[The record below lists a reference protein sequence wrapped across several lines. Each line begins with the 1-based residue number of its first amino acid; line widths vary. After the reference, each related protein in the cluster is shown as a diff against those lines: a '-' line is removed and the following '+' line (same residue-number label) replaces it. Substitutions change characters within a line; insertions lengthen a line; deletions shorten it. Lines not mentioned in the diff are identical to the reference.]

1 MPDYGHEQTDIM
13 LAKLERKLKRE
24 YRKAYNELQV
34 KVDNYF
40 KQFAMLDAQKK
51 KQLQDGKITEAQ
63 YKEWRK
69 NKMATGKRWEDM
81 RDTVAY
87 DLTKTN
93 EIAAK
98 MILDSNI
105 DVYALNA
112 NYALYEAEM
121 GLHGGIS
128 LTLYNHSTVENMFL
142 KGSNFFMPKPSVD
155 IPKDL
160 RWNRQKITSAILQ
173 GIMQG
178 ESVDKIAGRL
188 ASVTDM
194 SASAA
199 IRNARTYTT
208 AAENGGR
215 QARYEE
221 ITQKGVEGVREWVAT
236 MDNRTRHEHRLL
248 DGQRRK
254 VNEPFEV
261 EGETIMYP
269 ADPTAAG
276 HLVYNC
282 RCAMKWVLTKYDEGV
297 KRYDLPDMTYEEWKE
312 ARPVYKKK
320 KKAKK

>member
-1 MPDYGHEQTDIM
+1 MPDYGHEQTDLM
-13 LAKLERKLKRE
+13 LEKLERKLKRE

-34 KVDNYF
+34 KVDDYF
-40 KQFAMLDAQKK
+40 QQFARLDAQKK
-51 KQLQDGKITEAQ
+51 KQVKDGKITEAE
-63 YKEWRK
+63 YLEWRK

-93 EIAAK
+93 EIAAGL
-98 MILDSNI
+98 IASSNI

-121 GLHGGIS
+121 GIHGGIS
-128 LTLYNHSTVENMFL
+128 LTLYDHKTVENLFL
-142 KGSNFFMPKPSVD
+142 KGSAAFMPKPSVD

-208 AAENGGR
+208 AAESGGR
-215 QARYEE
+215 QARYEQVE
-221 ITQKGVEGVREWVAT
+221 AMGIHMQKEWLAI

-248 DGQRRK
+248 DGQRREID
-254 VNEPFEV
+254 EPFVV
-261 EGETIMYP
+261 EDSGETIRFP
-269 ADPTAAG
+269 SDPTAAG
-276 HLVYNC
+276 HLIYNC
-282 RCAMKWVLTKYDEGV
+282 RCTMKSVVMRYDKGV

-312 ARPVYKKK
+312 ARPVYRKKK
-320 KKAKK
+320 K